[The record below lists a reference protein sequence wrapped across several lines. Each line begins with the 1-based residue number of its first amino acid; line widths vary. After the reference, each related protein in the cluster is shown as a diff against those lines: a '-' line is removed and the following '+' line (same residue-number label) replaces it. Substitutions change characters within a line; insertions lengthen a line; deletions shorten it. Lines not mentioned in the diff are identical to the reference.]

1 MYMLKPD
8 MRTYYPTIKADY
20 VEKLCDDLKLRYYQR
35 MIIKSMLGLP
45 KRRINMFEFRV
56 DEEFHGMDVN
66 DTIETFLRNGYVI
79 TLTPVRYNTYN
90 AIVFEVGDIDE
101 SFARED

>member
-1 MYMLKPD
+1 MLKPD
-8 MRTYYPTIKADY
+8 MRTYYPTIKTDY

-35 MIIKSMLGLP
+35 MIIKSMLGLS

-90 AIVFEVGDIDE
+90 AIMFEVGDIDE

>member
-1 MYMLKPD
+1 
-8 MRTYYPTIKADY
+8 
-20 VEKLCDDLKLRYYQR
+20 
-35 MIIKSMLGLP
+35 
-45 KRRINMFEFRV
+45 MFEFRV

-90 AIVFEVGDIDE
+90 AIMFEVGDIDE
-101 SFARED
+101 SFGRED

>member
-1 MYMLKPD
+1 MYILKPD

-20 VEKLCDDLKLRYYQR
+20 IEKLCDDLKLRYDQR

-56 DEEFHGMDVN
+56 DEEFHDMNVN
-66 DTIETFLRNGYVI
+66 DTIETFLKNGYVI

-90 AIVFEVGDIDE
+90 AIMFGVGDIDE